1 MKKLITLFL
10 LSTAFI
16 SNAQRAM
23 FGGHNNYSAPV
34 GSSQA
39 PSLIT
44 NGLVLS
50 LDASNPASY
59 PGTGTKWSNLVTGN
73 AVTNFTL
80 NSNVTYNSANGG
92 VLRFTD
98 GGLASTKNS
107 LGRFT
112 KYTIET
118 WVKLAGTSGG
128 YPCLFTESVNQ
139 SIGGANMILGYNTQF
154 GASNQYTSGF
164 NSDSWHVYTTTSN
177 TSDANNWV
185 QIVAT
190 YDGNICT
197 IYKNGINIG
206 SGSIGSTGINSAN
219 LGYNIGKRWDQSDYV
234 YGDYSVVRLYN
245 RDLSSSEVSAN
256 FDALKARFGLAVV
269 TDQLSLYLDAGNTA
283 SYTAN
288 GNTWTDLS
296 GNNNHAT
303 FVGTGSP
310 TFSSANQGSLLF
322 NGIDYFKINNPTSN
336 LIFGTSDFTMSW
348 WQNASTNNP
357 NTRLFG
363 NLSNNGWASGNW
375 VMGQNVSTANIIE
388 LYVNPSFV
396 IGATTIPNTWQNI
409 VITRTG
415 NTYNIYIN
423 NSLISTTTST
433 TSLDNG
439 VLRSFFIGSSG
450 WPGDNG
456 TPWVGKI
463 ANILIYN
470 KALINSELNTNY
482 NLLKSRFGL

>member
-44 NGLVLS
+44 NGLALS
-50 LDASNPASY
+50 LDASNSASY
-59 PGTGTKWSNLVTGN
+59 SGSGTTWTNLVSGST
-73 AVTNFTL
+73 VTNFTL
-80 NSNVTYNSANGG
+80 NNNVTYNSANGG
-92 VLRFTD
+92 ISRFED
-98 GGLASTKNS
+98 GGLASTANS

-177 TSDANNWV
+177 TSDVNNWV

-206 SGSIGSTGINSAN
+206 SGSIGSTSINSAN
-219 LGYNIGKRWDQSDYV
+219 LGYNIGKRWDQSNYSF
-234 YGDYSVVRLYN
+234 GDYALVRLYN
-245 RDLSSSEVSAN
+245 RDLSSSEV
-256 FDALKARFGLAVV
+256 
-269 TDQLSLYLDAGNTA
+269 
-283 SYTAN
+283 
-288 GNTWTDLS
+288 
-296 GNNNHAT
+296 
-303 FVGTGSP
+303 
-310 TFSSANQGSLLF
+310 
-322 NGIDYFKINNPTSN
+322 
-336 LIFGTSDFTMSW
+336 
-348 WQNASTNNP
+348 TNN
-357 NTRLFG
+357 FE
-363 NLSNNGWASGNW
+363 
-375 VMGQNVSTANIIE
+375 V
-388 LYVNPSFV
+388 
-396 IGATTIPNTWQNI
+396 
-409 VITRTG
+409 
-415 NTYNIYIN
+415 
-423 NSLISTTTST
+423 
-433 TSLDNG
+433 
-439 VLRSFFIGSSG
+439 
-450 WPGDNG
+450 
-456 TPWVGKI
+456 
-463 ANILIYN
+463 
-470 KALINSELNTNY
+470 
-482 NLLKSRFGL
+482 LKSRFGL